1 MLLNDNQQILN
12 NTKWYYMITNK
23 KNMKKTMWIVVFF
36 SSVGENPDNS
46 WWCLK
51 IPGDTWKYLVIP
63 DNTSTIPNN
72 TKQNKTIL
80 NNSKQ
85 YLTNLETVGI
95 IWYHQYI
102 KYDCQYD
109 TSIIL
114 VPSRYGTGGFVS
126 LWYHH
131 NTDSGNCQKNFYA
144 LSLRRFAL
152 PKAYA
157 QLQLQWWV
165 CSTKAHA

>member
-1 MLLNDNQQILN
+1 
-12 NTKWYYMITNK
+12 
-23 KNMKKTMWIVVFF
+23 MWIVVFF

-63 DNTSTIPNN
+63 ENTFTIPNN

-85 YLTNLETVGI
+85 YLTNLETIGI

-131 NTDSGNCQKNFYA
+131 NTVSANCQKNLYA
-144 LSLRRFAL
+144 LSLRRFAGRKL
-152 PKAYA
+152 M
-157 QLQLQWWV
+157 LS
-165 CSTKAHA
+165 CSFSGEFVQQKLMLSCSFRCDHIYNVVRYEPSHTLLCCLSPT